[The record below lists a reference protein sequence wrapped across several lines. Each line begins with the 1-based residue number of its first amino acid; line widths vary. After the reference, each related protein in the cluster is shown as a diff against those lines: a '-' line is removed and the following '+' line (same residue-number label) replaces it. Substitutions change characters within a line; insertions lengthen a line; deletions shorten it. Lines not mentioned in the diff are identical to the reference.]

1 MTRPGAEFR
10 QTTMLDKI
18 RAEGA
23 TGFGTNSGLDDVL
36 ADAVDIEAS
45 EPFSY
50 LRERTQD
57 VEEQGPGGDLSAA
70 DFPDCHPESLAR
82 VGELS
87 EGEPMSVIPPVF
99 FEGSFPT
106 GMATAFDPR
115 PGEAAGIM
123 SNDLESL
130 GAGALVLCTE
140 DVPEELGLEL
150 PENTRYVLRITP
162 YVDLG
167 VGATEVYGP
176 PIMWLI
182 PVSEDGEVQV
192 DTADQDIAIF
202 VLPTPEGSE
211 WDQEEGARV
220 VHQALRPILYG
231 ALFSMCCA
239 NALGEGVMVGSP
251 SSCGIGTLYISGLA
265 EKLDGRGRANE
276 LGLGHALTVCREEF
290 GPGEAGA
297 KEDKP

>member
-1 MTRPGAEFR
+1 MSRPGAEFR
-10 QTTMLDKI
+10 QKTMLDRL

-23 TGFGTNSGLDDVL
+23 TGFGINPGLDDVL

-45 EPFSY
+45 EPFEY

-70 DFPDCHPESLAR
+70 DSPDCHPEGLAR

-87 EGEPMSVIPPVF
+87 EGEQMDVIPPVF
-99 FEGSFPT
+99 FEGSFPA

-130 GAGALVLCTE
+130 RAGALVVCTE
-140 DVPEELGLEL
+140 DVPDELGLSL
-150 PENTRYVLRITP
+150 PESTRYILRITP

-167 VGATEVYGP
+167 VGVTEVYGP

-182 PVSEDGEVQV
+182 PVSEDGAVLV

-202 VLPTPEGSE
+202 VMPSPEGSDWE
-211 WDQEEGARV
+211 LESGARV
-220 VHQALRPILYG
+220 VHQALRAIPYG
-231 ALFSMCCA
+231 ALFSMRCV
-239 NALGEGVMVGSP
+239 NTLGERVMVGSP
-251 SSCGIGTLYISGLA
+251 SSCGIGTLYISSLT
-265 EKLDGRGRANE
+265 KRLDGRGKAKE
-276 LGLGHALTVCREEF
+276 LGLGHALTVCRRDF
-290 GPGEAGA
+290 GPIGESQ
-297 KEDKP
+297 